1 MTVEIKEP
9 RNVGWYRSGA
19 LLFFRSVGRGLS
31 WALFV
36 AWLKQFYQG
45 RDHSRLRDQHSGNP
59 FDDFNLGFNK
69 GYLNFFS
76 N

>member
-1 MTVEIKEP
+1 
-9 RNVGWYRSGA
+9 
-19 LLFFRSVGRGLS
+19 VGRGLS

-36 AWLKQFYQG
+36 ARLKQFYQG
-45 RDHSRLRDQHSGNP
+45 RDHSRLRDQHPGNP